1 MTRTWNPT
9 ALYDSYVF
17 ADNVPKRGLLVEGRP
32 ALSQLDPE
40 KVARYVLLMVR
51 DPLCAYDDDP
61 ATQLARRLDGAE
73 QIGRSGMFTSWTGT
87 HQGVPVTAIS
97 GGSGSPEAELILH
110 ELLEF
115 TAADTFVRVGGSG
128 GLHPSVEPGDVVVI
142 DTGGDVRH
150 APLGEVVA
158 SALVFRGA
166 AGAVVDGSATDID
179 EIAGLGLPVYARGL
193 SMLTTKL
200 HDIDAGGLNVPVV
213 VGGVVVNPGDVV
225 LADANGVLFASVAVL
240 AALIDTALADD
251 AEEPELVEELRA
263 GGRLGDLTG
272 ATASVQA
279 LTR

>member
-1 MTRTWNPT
+1 MPITIGPAPEPLPSDLVEKLERVSFPT
-9 ALYDSYVF
+9 LGHYLEEGF
-17 ADNVPKRGLLVEGRP
+17 ADP
-32 ALSQLDPE
+32 A
-40 KVARYVLLMVR
+40 
-51 DPLCAYDDDP
+51 
-61 ATQLARRLDGAE
+61 
-73 QIGRSGMFTSWTGT
+73 I
-87 HQGVPVTAIS
+87 
-97 GGSGSPEAELILH
+97 
-110 ELLEF
+110 
-115 TAADTFVRVGGSG
+115 VRVAGTRRVVGRAVTVRTTATDSTMLHHAA
-128 GLHPSVEPGDVVVI
+128 GLVEPGDVVVI

>member
-1 MTRTWNPT
+1 MPITIGPEPEPLPSELIEKLERVSFPT
-9 ALYDSYVF
+9 LGHYLEEGF
-17 ADNVPKRGLLVEGRP
+17 ADPG
-32 ALSQLDPE
+32 
-40 KVARYVLLMVR
+40 
-51 DPLCAYDDDP
+51 
-61 ATQLARRLDGAE
+61 
-73 QIGRSGMFTSWTGT
+73 I
-87 HQGVPVTAIS
+87 
-97 GGSGSPEAELILH
+97 
-110 ELLEF
+110 
-115 TAADTFVRVGGSG
+115 VRVAGTRRVVGRAVTVRTTATDSTMLHHAA
-128 GLHPSVEPGDVVVI
+128 GLVEPGDVVVI

-158 SALVFRGA
+158 SALVIRGA

-225 LADANGVLFASVAVL
+225 LADANGVLFAPAHVL

-251 AEEPELVEELRA
+251 AEEPGLVEELRA